1 MRNRHGAAWDV
12 LSSFFRKSQPVST
25 DQLIELIRARDWE
38 GTRHR
43 AFTHPWDAQYR
54 TYSGSNSTPL
64 HLVCLYRAP
73 CDVVQAV
80 LDAHPEALMTTDTE
94 GWTPLHVAFLYGADE
109 QTSLLL
115 IRRGGANV
123 ASMQS
128 RLVGSP
134 LHVACRHGVST
145 RVLRELIKTNP
156 SMVRIANESGTKPAT
171 LLWNEYAK
179 NPANEKVL
187 YSSGTIDTKDP
198 GIAKFVDRIQ
208 LLLNAA
214 TGRDTDSSQ
223 PILLHEV
230 VAFQSDLDLS
240 LVVPLAVRLYP
251 DQISTRDTNGN
262 LPLHIAASSPAQRK
276 RQYMRLVV
284 QDAVDVLVSSYPT
297 AARVPNREGRLPLH
311 LALACGRRTW
321 NTGICALVD
330 TAPQALMTRDV
341 KTHLYPVQLAA
352 IHEADDDLESLRTIY
367 ELLLAWPPVLR

>member
-1 MRNRHGAAWDV
+1 MSDRPSAAWDV
-12 LSSFFRKSQPVST
+12 LSYYFRKSQPVST
-25 DQLIELIRARDWE
+25 GQLIELIRRRDWE
-38 GTRHR
+38 GARHR

-54 TYSGSNSTPL
+54 TCSESNSTPL

-80 LDAHPEALMTTDTE
+80 LDAHPEAIMATDRE
-94 GWTPLHVAFLYGADE
+94 GWTPLHVAFLYGANE

-115 IRRGGANV
+115 IRRGGATV

-179 NPANEKVL
+179 NPANENVL
-187 YSSGTIDTKDP
+187 NSSGTIDTKDP
-198 GIAKFVDRIQ
+198 GVAKFVERIR

-214 TGRDTDSSQ
+214 TGQDTDSSQ
-223 PILLHEV
+223 PILLHEL
-230 VAFQSDLDLS
+230 VAFQFDLDLS
-240 LVVPLAVRLYP
+240 QVVPLAVRWYP
-251 DQISTRDTNGN
+251 DQISTRDNHGN
-262 LPLHIAASSPAQRK
+262 LPLHIAASTPAQRK
-276 RQYMRLVV
+276 RQHMRFIALDTVK
-284 QDAVDVLVSSYPT
+284 VLVASYP
-297 AARVPNREGRLPLH
+297 AAASISNREGRLPLH

-321 NTGICALVD
+321 SSGIGTLVD
-330 TAPQALMTRDV
+330 AAPQVLMTRDV
-341 KTHLYPVQLAA
+341 KTHLYPVHLAA
-352 IHEADDDLESLRTIY
+352 IHEADDDLESLNTIY
-367 ELLLAWPPVLR
+367 ELLLAWPPALR